1 MTDALLG
8 GPSLRRALGSSAV
21 LQPRLLAAVAG
32 GETTAGDAVA
42 LAALLQDCAQSL
54 AFSLTD
60 AVARNVCTPDHV
72 RMAVLHG
79 RLLDLLDAWSVT

>member
-1 MTDALLG
+1 MTDALLS
-8 GPSLRRALGSSAV
+8 GPSLCRALGPSVA

-32 GETTAGDAVA
+32 GQTTAGDAVA
-42 LAALLQDCAQSL
+42 LAALLQDCAASL
-54 AFSLTD
+54 SHALTD
-60 AVARNVCTPDHV
+60 AIARNVSTPDHV